1 MRSRSITY
9 RRHQSTHFP
18 LDRGGCSRGAMASE
32 RCPYGSQ
39 AAHGLIRR
47 MPGHCSDPALYTNQ
61 SQKLKRG
68 WSTRLWSE
76 MLLQHRGQNVE
87 YTRGNMLVD
96 SSPWRWG
103 LRVPRKVQH
112 RIPAITN
119 RRYVQRSS
127 TSWGGQRRSWHVKR
141 RGHRKPTIDTST

>member
-39 AAHGLIRR
+39 AAHGSIRR